1 MPYGKAWRGYESY
14 SNRKDGLNILQ
25 CTKSRKDDLVL
36 NAVESRD
43 IACGIG
49 GTAGYESAELHSTH
63 IYTCWKEA
71 STNIW
76 RTAKWLKWFHSF
88 IHFVIQTANTVWHR
102 GAIENVSDFISAPF
116 PRLLNLD
123 ILHYLSKHIKQNKKL
138 RLVPDKSKIILAK
151 CPQSGQMAEQNT
163 KIHQGVRF

>member
-1 MPYGKAWRGYESY
+1 MKRIWKLFQQEGWIEYITMHQIQERRPSSERCGVTW
-14 SNRKDGLNILQ
+14 
-25 CTKSRKDDLVL
+25 
-36 NAVESRD
+36 D